1 MITES
6 FIVKQATFAFGALA
20 LAGITWAASHIW
32 ASTETLTSRV
42 DVIETKQ
49 DSQAEVLK
57 EMREDIK
64 ELLRRK

>member
-6 FIVKQATFAFGALA
+6 FIVKQAAYAFCALA
-20 LAGITWAASHIW
+20 LAGMTWAASHIW
-32 ASTETLTSRV
+32 ASTETLTTRV

-49 DSQAEVLK
+49 DVQAEMVK
-57 EMREDIK
+57 EMRDDIK